1 VQEQQLRF
9 AQQEQNVHQ
18 IMQSAGAYQTDL
30 PNQSINP
37 DLLTIALTKA
47 QMEQELR
54 ELECKDYSSDE
65 SGKNSSKELSES

>member
-1 VQEQQLRF
+1 M
-9 AQQEQNVHQ
+9 QN
-18 IMQSAGAYQTDL
+18 AAAYQTEL